1 MAIYVPI
8 IMYGLRLFNVVLE
21 ELHCLH
27 DCMMRV
33 RDCYHFIKHCSTPSG
48 F

>member
-1 MAIYVPI
+1 MYVPI

-21 ELHCLH
+21 ELHCLPNCLH

-33 RDCYHFIKHCSTPSG
+33 RGCYHFHYYSTPG